1 MPPTTTFPPGDARAN
16 SLLAQQWLGL
26 ALGVLVIAGL
36 FALAVVVG
44 RTPPFDRFVT
54 DPLFFKRCLVAHVNL
69 ALVVWFYAFM
79 AALLFLL
86 PSTRRPSLAA
96 RVSAGI
102 AASGVLLML
111 GGAVQLTGR
120 PLLSNYIPTL
130 ENALFQLGQGVFAV
144 GVLFAVLDPRLLSVA
159 TTREGPVALPAAT
172 RAGLRAVA
180 ISILIAA
187 ATLGITFVSR
197 SSNVPIEVRSEF
209 LMWGVG
215 HVLQL
220 VSTVAM
226 VTMWLFLL
234 EPVLGAPPV
243 SPPAANA
250 LFAALV
256 APWSMAL
263 VFALQGTGSAAYR
276 HGFTFLMQACLFPVV
291 SIFLF
296 LCVRSVA
303 RAVRS
308 GAAGRG
314 LLTEPRVTAFLV
326 SAALTVLG
334 FVLGALIRGSN
345 TMVPSHYHAAV
356 GGVTVAFMAAT
367 LVILPAF
374 RMPIPSGWMTRAAPW
389 QSALYGLGMLVFAAG
404 FAIAGAHGM
413 GRKLYGAEQASRGV
427 AATLG
432 LGLMGVG
439 GLVAM
444 AGGLL
449 FLVLVAASWWGSR
462 HRVGRESSPLTRSS
476 WRLPHEAK

>member
-1 MPPTTTFPPGDARAN
+1 MRTNATLLPGDTRTN

-36 FALAVVVG
+36 FALAVVLG

-54 DPLFFKRCLVAHVNL
+54 DPQFFKRCLVAHVNL

-79 AALLFLL
+79 SALLFLL

-96 RVSAGI
+96 RASAAV
-102 AASGVLLML
+102 AACGVLLL
-111 GGAVQLTGR
+111 LAGAVQLTGR
-120 PLLSNYIPTL
+120 PLLSNYVPTL
-130 ENALFQLGQGVFAV
+130 ENPLFQFGQIVFAV
-144 GVLFAVLDPRLLSVA
+144 GVLLGVLDPRLLSIA
-159 TTREGPVALPAAT
+159 GAADGPVVIPAAA

-180 ISILIAA
+180 ISILLAA
-187 ATLGITFVSR
+187 ATLAITFLNR
-197 SSNVPIEVRSEF
+197 STNVPVEVRSEF

-220 VSTVAM
+220 VSAVAM
-226 VTMWLFLL
+226 VTTWLFLL
-234 EPVLGAPPV
+234 EPALGAPPV

-263 VFALQGTGSAAYR
+263 VFALQGTGSVAYR
-276 HGFTFLMQACLFPVV
+276 HGFTFLMRGCLFPVV
-291 SIFLF
+291 SIFLV
-296 LCVRSVA
+296 LCVRALV
-303 RAVRS
+303 RTVRS
-308 GAAGRG
+308 GGGGRALLAG
-314 LLTEPRVTAFLV
+314 PRVTAFLV

-334 FVLGALIRGSN
+334 FVIGALIRGSN
-345 TMVPSHYHAAV
+345 TMVPSHYHASV

-374 RMPIPSGWMTRAAPW
+374 GMSIPSGWMARAAPW

-404 FAIAGAHGM
+404 FAIAGANGM
-413 GRKLYGAEQASRGV
+413 GRKLYGAEQAARGV

-439 GLVAM
+439 GLVAI

-449 FLVLVAASWWGSR
+449 FLALVAASWWGSR
-462 HRVGRESSPLTRSS
+462 RGIRRDSRPLTSPS